1 MTGDLTS
8 ARRDLTSARRYL
20 TSARRDLQE
29 RTKDNSK
36 ESETFRE
43 HLAVRTAEYVEEMLS
58 PHFGGLMQ
66 FVRDAEAMVERG
78 DSEAL
83 RREERESMGWDGMG
97 WDGMGDGRLLRERGD
112 GESWDNE
119 IARVECRLWAS

>member
-1 MTGDLTS
+1 MVRSPTFLP
-8 ARRDLTSARRYL
+8 RIHYL
-20 TSARRDLQE
+20 PLISSVLLPNQE

-43 HLAVRTAEYVEEMLS
+43 LLAMRTAEYVEETLQ

-78 DSEAL
+78 DAEAL
-83 RREERESMGWDGMG
+83 RREEREFDAGGGEDGMG
-97 WDGMGDGRLLRERGD
+97 R
-112 GESWDNE
+112 
-119 IARVECRLWAS
+119 